1 MENEVLAVQNR
12 FWTALANKDRALFEA
27 ILAPEFIAI
36 SPGEPDQSREE
47 LIERLT
53 GLHGITGELSGE
65 RIRVHI
71 YGDVA
76 VLTGVQVAE
85 ITLPGGGS
93 AIISRIMLTNV
104 FRNEGGQWR
113 MVLSHALETLF
124 KGQ

>member
-1 MENEVLAVQNR
+1 MENEVLAVQNQ
-12 FWTALANKDRALFEA
+12 FWTAFTNKDRDLFEA
-27 ILAPEFIAI
+27 ILAPDFIAL

-47 LIERLT
+47 LIEILT
-53 GLHGITGELSGE
+53 GLHGIAGEISGE
-65 RIRVHI
+65 GMRVHI
-71 YGDVA
+71 YGDIA

-113 MVLSHALETLF
+113 IVLSHAFETLF
-124 KGQ
+124 KR

>member
-1 MENEVLAVQNR
+1 MENEVLAVQNQ
-12 FWTALANKDRALFEA
+12 FWTALTNKDRDLFEA
-27 ILAPEFIAI
+27 ILAPDFIAL

-47 LIERLT
+47 LIEILT
-53 GLHGITGELSGE
+53 GLHGIAGEISGE
-65 RIRVHI
+65 GMRVHI
-71 YGDVA
+71 YGDIA

-113 MVLSHALETLF
+113 IVLSHAFETLF
-124 KGQ
+124 KR